1 MRFQL
6 AIFSKELILFS
17 ATLILGLW
25 AAYQYLGVSES
36 SLFVQ
41 ASGFHLYDLWS
52 LAIVVLI
59 LLLAMKFR
67 SVGRFF
73 FRAFLL
79 LLVFAGA
86 VFISGLLFNW
96 PYDLLGALLLLAA
109 FLLWRNVLIHNVA
122 IIITLAGIG
131 ALLGISITPT
141 LGIGLL
147 VVLSFYDIIA
157 VYKTKHMIR
166 MAQGMIESGAIFGFI
181 IPNNF
186 RSFMTHRR
194 QAQSQIGTQF
204 MILGSG
210 DIGLPVI
217 FASSLVRQSLSQA
230 IIVAIFAVIGLLATH
245 ILFVSQ
251 AKRKP
256 MEGLPPI
263 STMRV
268 IGYLR
273 S

>member
-79 LLVFAGA
+79 LLVFAGG

-96 PYDLLGALLLLAA
+96 HKHYADPRYRTVGRSL
-109 FLLWRNVLIHNVA
+109 FLRYYR
-122 IIITLAGIG
+122 GI
-131 ALLGISITPT
+131 
-141 LGIGLL
+141 
-147 VVLSFYDIIA
+147 
-157 VYKTKHMIR
+157 
-166 MAQGMIESGAIFGFI
+166 Q
-181 IPNNF
+181 N
-186 RSFMTHRR
+186 
-194 QAQSQIGTQF
+194 QAHDTN
-204 MILGSG
+204 GSRH
-210 DIGLPVI
+210 D
-217 FASSLVRQSLSQA
+217 
-230 IIVAIFAVIGLLATH
+230 
-245 ILFVSQ
+245 
-251 AKRKP
+251 
-256 MEGLPPI
+256 
-263 STMRV
+263 
-268 IGYLR
+268 
-273 S
+273 